1 MSTLREA
8 INEALKDAMKSGD
21 KVKLATTRLINA
33 ALKDKD
39 IEARGAGK
47 GPISDDE
54 LLQLLQKMVKQR
66 EDSAKIY
73 EENGRPELA
82 AQERAEIANIA
93 AFMPRQMDEAETKAA
108 IEALVK
114 EIGASGMKDMG
125 KVMGELKA
133 RYAGKMDFGKA
144 NALVKAALG

>member
-54 LLQLLQKMVKQR
+54 LLQLLQRMVKQR